1 MDNCRF
7 RWAKKASIL
16 KKVSLNVAAGDLVA
30 VVGKTGSGKT
40 SLLLAMCKELEMTK
54 GSGTVVGRVGY
65 LEQSPWIMNDT
76 MRANIIFGREFE
88 EEYFWK
94 VVHACALTQDM
105 ESWPDKDLTLI
116 GERGINISG
125 GQRARLALARTV
137 YSRADVY
144 ILDDPLSAVDAHVKR
159 HILDN
164 VILSTGLLGNK
175 LRVIT
180 THTESMLPFCNQ
192 IVTVGDNTVSVI
204 HQEPKEHTCIA
215 PVAAIEVATIC
226 DSTPDEV
233 ESDITPDTPA
243 ANDTQETVASEDQQ
257 ADDSESH
264 EEQLLPKEMTILD
277 NARYVFKLCGW
288 QVISATVISAAFRP
302 ITRFILDGY
311 NIAALKE
318 NARSNAVSHDDV
330 LWYLKICLLKTVAGE
345 ILYLFENYVRDTLSA
360 DKLEVSIEDKFVRSL
375 LYAPLSVIEKAD
387 RYDIEA
393 ACDDGTSTMA
403 NGIPRYLREESACA
417 IESALTIWR
426 AALTTPQLMV
436 IVPFVVWAQSL
447 TRKIVSPLANSL
459 RSISREVGNKHSQ
472 TASIIDGGSLMIR
485 LFGVESH
492 YVSRYM
498 SDKDEEARIGKPKKS
513 ADLLSEITSTAIG
526 QAGNV
531 LSIYL
536 ATIQSHLTKYKV
548 NSSQLNMLQ
557 GDVNRIVKNIG
568 VLIKVP
574 SRLQEFSDYVSTF
587 RQYSDIEPEAPYI
600 VDDCRVPSEWPHNG
614 NIEFKNLS
622 VKYGSSKDYALKNLN
637 VTIRPGEKIGIVGR
651 TGAGKSTLAKSIF
664 RLLNKNVEGS
674 IEIDGH
680 DTAQFGVGDFRP
692 KLGIIPQ
699 ESAMFTGTVKRNLDP
714 LQEFT
719 IEDMWAVM
727 IKCGV
732 AELIEPNRKRKLA
745 KLIEKPLSAT
755 TDNKD
760 GGSVEDENDVDEDD
774 NESDEARTCRLRWE
788 NAGMLMRA
796 VLFIFARKTG
806 RHEKEFVR
814 AAGINKFFIN
824 DSTGFSNGQ
833 QQLFSLCR
841 LLLRKRKVLI
851 LDEATADVDLE
862 TDRKMQE
869 LIRSEFSECT
879 VLTIAHRLDT
889 IMKSDRVIVM
899 EKGEIVEIG
908 PPQELVA
915 SGGMFAE
922 LVKANEF

>member
-1 MDNCRF
+1 MDNCSF
-7 RWAKKASIL
+7 RWNKYDPSIL
-16 KKVSLNVAAGDLVA
+16 KKVSLNVAGEDLVA
-30 VVGKTGSGKT
+30 VVGKTGSGKS
-40 SLLLAMCKELEMTK
+40 SLLLAMCKEMELTK
-54 GSGTVVGRVGY
+54 GSGAVVGRVGY

-116 GERGINISG
+116 GEHGVNISG

-164 VILSTGLLGNK
+164 VILSTGLLGDK
-175 LRVIT
+175 LRVVT

-192 IVTVGDNTVSVI
+192 IVTVSDKTVSVI

-215 PVAAIEVATIC
+215 PVVAIEVAAI
-226 DSTPDEV
+226 SGPALDEV
-233 ESDITPDTPA
+233 ESDITPATSTADE
-243 ANDTQETVASEDQQ
+243 TQETVIPEDQQ
-257 ADDSESH
+257 AEDSESY
-264 EEQLLPKEMTILD
+264 EEQLLPKERTILD

-288 QVISATVISAAFRP
+288 HIISAVVITASFRP

-318 NARSNAVSHDDV
+318 NAKSSTVSHDAV
-330 LWYLKICLLKTVAGE
+330 LWYLKICLLKNITNG
-345 ILYLFENYVRDTLSA
+345 ILYKFEMYVRNL
-360 DKLEVSIEDKFVRSL
+360 VSGDRMESSIQAKFAHSL
-375 LYAPLSVIEKAD
+375 LHAPLSFVEKTSMYEVASA
-387 RYDIEA
+387 Y
-393 ACDDGTSTMA
+393 DDGSCTMSRS
-403 NGIPRYLREESACA
+403 IPNYLLSESSN
-417 IESALTIWR
+417 IIGSVLTIWR
-426 AALTTPQLMV
+426 SAMATPQLIL
-436 IVPFVVWAQSL
+436 IVPFIVWARIKASVL
-447 TRKIVSPLANSL
+447 TDTMADSL
-459 RSISREVGNKHSQ
+459 RQIRRSVSARHSQ
-472 TASIIDGGSLMIR
+472 TASIIDDGSLMIR
-485 LFGVESH
+485 LFRVEP
-492 YVSRYM
+492 YYISRHI
-498 SDKDEEARIGKPKKS
+498 SDKDEVMRISGPEK
-513 ADLLSEITSTAIG
+513 ALS
-526 QAGNV
+526 
-531 LSIYL
+531 YL
-536 ATIQSHLTKYKV
+536 AALISTGICAAGKALSMFSVLVQSHSTKHKV
-548 NSSQLNMLQ
+548 SSCQLKMAQ
-557 GDVNRIVKNIG
+557 SDVADMINNIAR
-568 VLIKVP
+568 LIKVP
-574 SRLQEFSDYVSTF
+574 SQLKKYSNMVGTF
-587 RQYSDIEPEAPYI
+587 RQYSDLEPEAPYI

-622 VKYGSSKDYALKNLN
+622 VKYGAKLTYALKNLN
-637 VTIRPGEKIGIVGR
+637 VTIRPGEKVGIVGR
-651 TGAGKSTLAKSIF
+651 TGAGKSTLAKAIF
-664 RLLNKNVEGS
+664 RLLNKNIEGS

-680 DTAQFGVGDFRP
+680 DTAKFGVGDFRP

-732 AELIEPNRKRKLA
+732 AELIDPERKHK
-745 KLIEKPLSAT
+745 SASGQAGMPT
-755 TDNKD
+755 NASNESIDKED
-760 GGSVEDENDVDEDD
+760 DEVEDDED
-774 NESDEARTCRLRWE
+774 EDEKTERLRWE
-788 NAGMLMRA
+788 NAGLLTRA
-796 VLFIFARKTG
+796 LLLAFNKKPQSFTDQTRCRI
-806 RHEKEFVR
+806 
-814 AAGINKFFIN
+814 GINKQLRSK
-824 DSTGFSNGQ
+824 DCKFSNGQ

-862 TDRKMQE
+862 TDHKMQE

-889 IMKSDRVIVM
+889 IMSSDRIIVM

-908 PPQELVA
+908 PPQELIA
-915 SGGMFAE
+915 SGGKFAE